1 MQFRPV
7 AHSQLKKAVNGSEVI
22 LFIVLAL
29 KGCQAGNLE
38 AIP

>member
-1 MQFRPV
+1 MHMPCSGR
-7 AHSQLKKAVNGSEVI
+7 LCKKAVNGSKII